1 MEGDIGVDSQDGE
14 GSNFWFTVV
23 MQTATD
29 TGNTRFEG
37 MRVAGYVPGGTL
49 RDIISA
55 QLRSLGVQAD
65 LFTDEDALCTSL
77 REATAQGKRYQ
88 LLVADHSQLPEAVER
103 DILASDSDLC
113 STRFCKVS
121 LDWADGLPHGNE
133 SLWDAVLSRPVT
145 WRKLAGLLMPAAE
158 TTADITQAVE
168 ADPAG
173 DTANVLLVE
182 DAPALQLVTQARLE
196 KLGYRVEV
204 ACNGR
209 EAVEAVEGNDFALV
223 LMDIQMPEMDGMT
236 ATRLIREMPESCKAN
251 IPIIA
256 LTANAMKGDE
266 QEYLAAGMNDYLTK
280 PVDSASL
287 TTVLKRWLN

>member
-1 MEGDIGVDSQDGE
+1 
-14 GSNFWFTVV
+14 
-23 MQTATD
+23 
-29 TGNTRFEG
+29 
-37 MRVAGYVPGGTL
+37 MRVACYVPGRTL
-49 RDIISA
+49 RDIISS
-55 QLRSLGVQAD
+55 QLLSLGVKAD
-65 LFTDEDALCTSL
+65 LFSEQAALDGALHISTG
-77 REATAQGKRYQ
+77 QGERYQ
-88 LLVADHSQLPEAVER
+88 LLLADHSQLPEAVER
-103 DILASDSDLC
+103 ELLASNTQMC
-113 STRFCKVS
+113 STSFCKVS

-133 SLWDAVLSRPVT
+133 TLWDDVLSRPVT
-145 WRKLAGLLMPAAE
+145 WRKLSSLLLPAAE
-158 TTADITQAVE
+158 TTADINEALQAG
-168 ADPAG
+168 AAG
-173 DTANVLLVE
+173 DTGNVLLVE

-196 KLGYRVEV
+196 KLGYQVEV

-236 ATRLIREMPESCKAN
+236 ATRLIREMPQSGKAN

-287 TTVLKRWLN
+287 TTVLKRWLT